1 MSSEKRHAKERL
13 TPRQVLTQPGFRA
26 RLAARSL
33 EDDEFRRMLA
43 AHPRAAIESE
53 LSMILGR
60 RVRLPRSIQLKVHQ
74 ESPGVFHFVC
84 PGASLAGP
92 AEDNDL
98 LIFWEHVLRP
108 VS

>member
-1 MSSEKRHAKERL
+1 MSSETRHAKERP
-13 TPRQVLTQPGFRA
+13 TPRQVLGQPGFRA
-26 RLAARSL
+26 RLAARAL
-33 EDDEFRRMLA
+33 EDEEFRRRLA
-43 AHPRAAIESE
+43 ARPRAAIESE
-53 LSMILGR
+53 LSAILGR
-60 RVRLPRSIQLKVHQ
+60 RVRLPRTIRLYVHR

-84 PGASLAGP
+84 PAASLAGP